1 MDVSRKQILYRKGQD
16 IALDTKFLKYRGM
29 RIWAGGAVNQALTKN
44 EIDTLVKL
52 WRKEKLSP
60 HKLYVEDVQ
69 KLVEFSEII
78 RSCRRRIKR
87 EMSRR
92 RMEKARAKT
101 RKDCIC

>member
-1 MDVSRKQILYRKGQD
+1 MDVSRKQILCRKGQD
-16 IALDTKFLKYRGM
+16 IALDTEFLKYKGM
-29 RIWAGGAVNQALTKN
+29 RLWAGVAVNQALTKN
-44 EIDTLVKL
+44 EIDTLVIL
-52 WRKEKLSP
+52 WKKEKLSP